1 MSGLEELRRLVDAK
15 REEYARGLPGRVDA
29 LVARC
34 RSLAAMT
41 DEERAVAAREA
52 HNLAGTGGTLGFR
65 ALAAAARDVETALER
80 RDFPGVAAALE
91 RLLAC
96 LESPA

>member
-1 MSGLEELRRLVDAK
+1 MSGLDELRRLVDAK
-15 REEYARGLPGRVDA
+15 REEYARALPGRVGA

-34 RSLAAMT
+34 RGPAAMT
-41 DEERAVAAREA
+41 DEDRGVAAREA

-65 ALAAAARDVETALER
+65 ALAAAARDVEIALER
-80 RDFPGVAAALE
+80 RDSTAVAAALE

-96 LESPA
+96 VERPA